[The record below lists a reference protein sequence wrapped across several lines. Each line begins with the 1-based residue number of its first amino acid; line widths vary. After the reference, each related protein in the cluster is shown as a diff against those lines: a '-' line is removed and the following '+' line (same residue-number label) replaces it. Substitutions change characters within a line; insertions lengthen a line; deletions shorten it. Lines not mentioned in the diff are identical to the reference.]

1 MAMWPFPTS
10 PVATPPLAPTTTDGI
25 PTSPPMTA
33 PEPTIAPE
41 PSPPPPY
48 SALPPIPE
56 SEDHLIGADA
66 FYRPAPHDPCN
77 LFIKNLDDEIV
88 ANQAD
93 LEALFSEFGTITSA
107 FLATYAA
114 KDASHPPVSK
124 GFGFVAFSRPED
136 ADLARYHDTPASYGS
151 FTPSDFRTKM
161 HGAMLGNKK
170 LFVSFAERKADRQIR
185 LKALFESMDKLAL
198 ELRSE
203 VAIKPDQS
211 RPGMPSNGIADSV
224 KPIMSGYRRGGFRRG
239 RRIRRGQLG
248 PGRRIPSEPYMDRSF
263 VDIDFHDDFP
273 PLPKSIKPNQSPTL
287 QKLTESLAAQAHQKA
302 AKVHQD
308 FTVVHQNFVEAH
320 LRSFAEARSPQA
332 ESASLQPQARPLHP
346 ERQSPIL
353 KAGAPEIDPVADLVM
368 LPRAPPPSSEEISTA
383 GNTAPSTPTPKYTR
397 PPRMTPQSLHDQLL
411 FANATLTTLQESPLL
426 RPAAAL
432 ALVAGDDLI
441 SLDTTAGTIP
451 AEAAIKEEWVAPFVS
466 GS

>member
-10 PVATPPLAPTTTDGI
+10 PVVTPPLAPITTDGI
-25 PTSPPMTA
+25 PTSPPMTT
-33 PEPTIAPE
+33 PTPTVAPE

-56 SEDHLIGADA
+56 SEDHLIDADA
-66 FYRPAPHDPCN
+66 FYRPAPYDPCN
-77 LFIKNLDDEIV
+77 LFIKNVDDEVV

-114 KDASHPPVSK
+114 KDVSHPPVSK
-124 GFGFVAFSRPED
+124 GFGFVAFARPED
-136 ADLARYHDTPASYGS
+136 ADLARYHDTPAPHGS
-151 FTPSDFRTKM
+151 LIASDFRSKM
-161 HGAMLGNKK
+161 HGTMLGKKK

-211 RPGMPSNGIADSV
+211 RPGMLSNGIADAV
-224 KPIMSGYRRGGFRRG
+224 KPVMSGYRRGGLRRG
-239 RRIRRGQLG
+239 RRIRRAQIG
-248 PGRRIPSEPYMDRSF
+248 PGPRIPSERYMDSSF

-287 QKLTESLAAQAHQKA
+287 QKLMESVAAQASQKSEEA
-302 AKVHQD
+302 HQD
-308 FTVVHQNFVEAH
+308 FIEAHQNFVEAH
-320 LRSFAEARSPQA
+320 SRSLAEARSPQA
-332 ESASLQPQARPLHP
+332 ESQPLQARALYP
-346 ERQSPIL
+346 EPQSPNL
-353 KAGAPEIDPVADLVM
+353 KAAAPEIDPVTDVVM

-383 GNTAPSTPTPKYTR
+383 GNTTPSTPTRKYTR
-397 PPRMTPQSLHDQLL
+397 PPRMTAQSLHDQLL
-411 FANATLTTLQESPLL
+411 FANATLTTLQETPLL
-426 RPAAAL
+426 RPGAPP
-432 ALVAGDDLI
+432 ALVAGDDMIL
-441 SLDTTAGTIP
+441 LDTTAGTIP
-451 AEAAIKEEWVAPFVS
+451 VEAAIKEGWVAPFVS
-466 GS
+466 AS